1 MNSIDNATATL
12 AEIEQI
18 RARARSYL
26 RSLWYPL
33 VLFGAASLGA
43 AGIAGLDARWISVY
57 WLAAMA
63 VCFVAVSRYYA
74 ARARRIGV
82 QGDPGQRYHRF
93 WLWFLPMLLVAG
105 SVAGTLGGT
114 PAALAAEAAVVGA
127 SYLAIARWEHSALMA
142 VLGLVVAATGVALA
156 AIDPAHLVALANLCI
171 GAVLV
176 VGGLYALSREET
188 P

>member
-1 MNSIDNATATL
+1 MNSIDDATATL
-12 AEIEQI
+12 AEIDEI
-18 RARARSYL
+18 RARARSCL

-43 AGIAGLDARWISVY
+43 AGIAGITSRWISVY

-74 ARARRIGV
+74 ARARRIGAHADV
-82 QGDPGQRYHRF
+82 GQRYHRF
-93 WLWFLPMLLVAG
+93 WLWFLPALLIAG
-105 SVAGTLGGT
+105 SVAGTAGGT

-127 SYLAIARWEHSALMA
+127 SYLAIARWEHSPLMA
-142 VLGLVVAATGVALA
+142 ALGLVVIAIGVALA
-156 AIDPAHLVALANLCI
+156 AADPRHLVALANVAI

>member
-1 MNSIDNATATL
+1 M
-12 AEIEQI
+12 
-18 RARARSYL
+18 
-26 RSLWYPL
+26 
-33 VLFGAASLGA
+33 
-43 AGIAGLDARWISVY
+43 Y

-82 QGDPGQRYHRF
+82 QADPGQRYHRF

-105 SVAGTLGGT
+105 AVAGTLGGT
-114 PAALAAEAAVVGA
+114 PAALAAETVVVGA

-142 VLGLVVAATGVALA
+142 ALGIVVAGTGVALA
-156 AIDPAHLVALANLCI
+156 AADPRHLVALTNLAI

-176 VGGLYALSREET
+176 LGGLYALSREEA